1 MSLRLAK
8 LICLVGLLVL
18 LVPTPAAAQWENID
32 TVEGAQG
39 QDMILTVQPH
49 QLAEGLSARALSI
62 VRRDST
68 RWALGLIG
76 VPPGEDVSLTYGDEA
91 LPIYRVERP
100 EDGIGPVRV
109 FVSGETFLTLAESGS
124 AAIHV
129 GNVRAAL
136 PDQLRREMR
145 RIFEK
150 ST

>member
-8 LICLVGLLVL
+8 VICLVGLLVL
-18 LVPTPAAAQWENID
+18 LAPTPAAAQWENID

-49 QLAEGLSARALSI
+49 QLAEGLSARALCI

-76 VPPGEDVSLTYGDEA
+76 VPPGEDVSLTYGEET
-91 LPIYRVERP
+91 LPVYHVERP
-100 EDGIGPVRV
+100 DDGIGPVRV